1 MYSQVTFSAPT
12 MLCNCYLHLV
22 PRHCIT
28 QRKPHSCSAVTP
40 LLPLSSPLSPS
51 LATTNLLFVFKDVSI
66 LNVLQKLNPTICD
79 FLCLSLHI
87 ALQLM
92 ARLAGQSCSGCEP
105 RETWSCWCPTK
116 NPIHLSEASFVRVLV
131 PGLGVSSGLWKGY
144 WVPLQWSFYSKK
156 RRKGIEE
163 VCKALTLPLVL
174 LFVLRNGSS
183 PPWTPTSLQKEGF
196 FPSLQALTMVQ
207 ILSVCVCM
215 DVKTSVP
222 SGDDLID
229 VYTENIFN
237 NLMPTSKE
245 ITPKST
251 LLFIYSL
258 QICHSSIFAL
268 NCSVIVIINFVLHS
282 VYFKG
287 L

>member
-1 MYSQVTFSAPT
+1 
-12 MLCNCYLHLV
+12 
-22 PRHCIT
+22 
-28 QRKPHSCSAVTP
+28 
-40 LLPLSSPLSPS
+40 
-51 LATTNLLFVFKDVSI
+51 
-66 LNVLQKLNPTICD
+66 
-79 FLCLSLHI
+79 
-87 ALQLM
+87 
-92 ARLAGQSCSGCEP
+92 
-105 RETWSCWCPTK
+105 
-116 NPIHLSEASFVRVLV
+116 
-131 PGLGVSSGLWKGY
+131 
-144 WVPLQWSFYSKK
+144 
-156 RRKGIEE
+156 
-163 VCKALTLPLVL
+163 
-174 LFVLRNGSS
+174 
-183 PPWTPTSLQKEGF
+183 
-196 FPSLQALTMVQ
+196 
-207 ILSVCVCM
+207 M